1 MGEKTEEIYQGTFR
15 GNEHGFG
22 FVMPDNMEEKE
33 NDIHITKERT
43 KGALNGDIVLVKV
56 IDDSVLP
63 DQKREGKIIKII
75 KRASRQVVGLFNKY
89 DNFGF
94 VTPDDKNFGSDI
106 FISRKNFKKAK
117 NGDKVVVEIVN
128 YPMTLGRISKKAEGK
143 IVEVL
148 GNAYSPDVDFLSI
161 VKAFSLPNEFPKEVK
176 KEASSIETEISSE
189 ELIGRENYINEDI
202 FTIDGDDAK
211 DLDDAVQ
218 VKRLENGNYF
228 LGVYIADVSN
238 YVKEGSAI
246 NEEAFKRGTS
256 VYMLNRVIP
265 MLPIELSNNICSLNE
280 NQERLVLACLM
291 EIDSKGN
298 VVSSDVKKGIVK
310 TKRRMTY
317 TEVYEG
323 ISYWHLLDKDNKEAY
338 NKTNNRDKKIKLNEE
353 ITINDIKYK
362 NPNWDRLLP
371 DWYIKYRDNFIA
383 MEELAIILKNKRKND
398 GYLNLDIPE
407 TKIDL
412 DENGL
417 VINID
422 RYKNN
427 FANEIIEQFML
438 ITNETI
444 AEKFFWLESPFV
456 YRNHDIPDEDKVE
469 ELNMILFNMG
479 YKINGYRKGT
489 KESIKPKAFLQILD
503 KIKGKSEEKVI
514 ATQILRTLKLAK
526 YEAENRGH
534 FGIGSKCYCHFTSP
548 IRRYPDLFIHRIISF
563 YLKNNYN
570 VSEEFKEKYKS
581 LAEKVS
587 TQSSERERIAQDA
600 ERDSESLKMAEYM
613 EDKVGERYD
622 GVVSSITSFGMF
634 VELPNTVEGLIRF
647 EFMGNDYYIYD
658 EKRKELIG
666 DRNKKVYKIGDLVR
680 IKVISANKQLRRIDF
695 ELVED
700 DELEEVNENNI

>member
-1 MGEKTEEIYQGTFR
+1 MNHYYQYS
-15 GNEHGFG
+15 
-22 FVMPDNMEEKE
+22 
-33 NDIHITKERT
+33 IW
-43 KGALNGDIVLVKV
+43 KGSGIGAEFSSESD
-56 IDDSVLP
+56 
-63 DQKREGKIIKII
+63 
-75 KRASRQVVGLFNKY
+75 
-89 DNFGF
+89 
-94 VTPDDKNFGSDI
+94 FGSDI
-106 FISRKNFKKAK
+106 FIPRKNFKKAK
-117 NGDKVVVEIVN
+117 NGDKVVVDITN
-128 YPMTLGRISKKAEGK
+128 YPMTIGRISKKAEGK

-161 VKAFSLPNEFPKEVK
+161 IKAFSLPNEFPKEVK

-189 ELIGRENYINEDI
+189 ELIGRENYINEEI

-211 DLDDAVQ
+211 DLDDAIQ
-218 VKRLENGNYF
+218 VRRLDNGNYF

-238 YVKEGSAI
+238 YVKEGSVI
-246 NEEAFKRGTS
+246 NDEALKRGTS

-265 MLPIELSNNICSLNE
+265 MLPLELSNNICSLNE
-280 NQERLVLACLM
+280 NQDRLVLACLM
-291 EIDSKGN
+291 EIDDKGN
-298 VVSSDVKKGIVK
+298 VVSSDVKKGIIK

-317 TEVYEG
+317 NEVYEG

-338 NKTNNRDKKIKLNEE
+338 NKTKKNNKIKLDEKVC
-353 ITINDIKYK
+353 INDIEYK

-383 MEELAIILKNKRKND
+383 MEELAIILKNKRKKD
-398 GYLNLDIPE
+398 GYLDLDIPE
-407 TKIDL
+407 SKIDL

-417 VINID
+417 AVNIEK
-422 RYKNN
+422 YQNN

-438 ITNETI
+438 ITNETV

-456 YRNHDIPDEDKVE
+456 YRNHEIPDEDKVE

-489 KESIKPKAFLQILD
+489 KESP
-503 KIKGKSEEKVI
+503 EERVI
-514 ATQILRTLKLAK
+514 ATQILRTLKLAR

-570 VSEEFKEKYKS
+570 VNDKFIEKYQD

-587 TQSSERERIAQDA
+587 TQSSERERVAQDA

-622 GVVSSITSFGMF
+622 GVVSSITNFGMF
-634 VELPNTVEGLIRF
+634 VELPNTVECLIRF
-647 EFMGNDYYIYD
+647 EFMGNDYYMYD
-658 EKRKELIG
+658 EKRKELVG
-666 DRNKKVYKIGDLVR
+666 DRTKRVYKIGDLVR

-700 DELEEVNENNI
+700 DELEEVNENII